1 MMSKELAA
9 LSASEA
15 SKLFAAGELSPVE
28 VTASV
33 VESIEAFNPYLNA
46 FCWLDTEGALAEAA
60 ESEARWQRGAPL
72 SALDGVTFTVKD
84 LSMTKGWPT
93 RRGSRAIGPEGPWL
107 EDAPSVARMR
117 EAGGVPLGK
126 TTVPE
131 FGATGTTRSEL
142 CGVTRN
148 PWDLSKSPGGSSGG
162 SSAAAAANM
171 GAIALA
177 SDAAGSVRWPASFT
191 GTFGLKTTHGRVPDY
206 PSSYLGTLAVIGPI
220 TRTVA
225 DAALCMDVI
234 TQDDP
239 RDSYALPPAP
249 KYADIVD
256 LNDLSGMRILFS
268 PDLGFVDVDPEIA
281 EMVRRAVEE
290 LRRLGAEVD
299 ETDYVMNDPGIV
311 LGTLMRPG
319 LANAFRLFGFTE
331 EDAEIMH
338 PRLLEYVAAGRE
350 TSLSDYLHA
359 REKREE
365 LGASMREIYRDYD
378 LLITPTLP
386 IPPHGAEEE
395 QSSDPRYSH
404 ITNALA
410 LTSPFNLTKQPAA
423 SLPVG
428 LNADGLPVGMQVV
441 GPLYGEVDILRLCH
455 AYETANPF
463 ARPDLQALLLA
474 PPDAPVPQGIRSML
488 DSADAVLSA
497 Q

>member
-1 MMSKELAA
+1 MSEELAA
-9 LSASEA
+9 LSASE
-15 SKLFAAGELSPVE
+15 SSRLFAAGELSPVD
-28 VTASV
+28 VTKSV
-33 VESIEAFNPYLNA
+33 IEAVETYNPYVNA
-46 FCWLDTEGALAEAA
+46 FCWLDTDGALAASK
-60 ESEARWQRGAPL
+60 ESESRWQRGEPL
-72 SALDGVTFTVKD
+72 SVLDGVTFSIKD

-93 RRGSRAIGPEGPWL
+93 LRGSSAIGPEGPWS

-225 DAALCMDVI
+225 DAALCMDII
-234 TQDDP
+234 TRDDP

-249 KYADIVD
+249 GYAATADT
-256 LNDLSGMRILFS
+256 NDLSGMRVLFS

-281 EMVRRAVEE
+281 TMMRRAVEE
-290 LRRLGAEVD
+290 LRGLGAEVD
-299 ETDYVMNDPGIV
+299 ETNHVMNDPGEI
-311 LGTLMRPG
+311 LGTLMLPG
-319 LANAFRLFGFTE
+319 LANAFRLFGFTAADE
-331 EDAEIMH
+331 AIMH
-338 PRLLEYVAAGRE
+338 PTLLEYVAAGRA
-350 TSLSDYLHA
+350 TSLLDYLEA
-359 REKREE
+359 QEKREQ
-365 LGASMREIYRDYD
+365 LGAQMREIYRDYD
-378 LLITPTLP
+378 LLITPTVPLP
-386 IPPHGAEEE
+386 SHGAEEE

-423 SLPVG
+423 SVPIG

-441 GPLYGEVDILRLCH
+441 GPLYGEFEILRLCQ
-455 AYETANPF
+455 AYEVAHPF
-463 ARPDLQALLLA
+463 ARPDLESLLQS
-474 PPDAPVPQGIRSML
+474 PPDTPVPLGVQSML
-488 DSADAVLSA
+488 DA
-497 Q
+497 QAMMGANG

>member
-1 MMSKELAA
+1 MSKELAA

-28 VTASV
+28 VTTSV
-33 VESIEAFNPYLNA
+33 IETIDALNPYLNA
-46 FCWLDTEGALAEAA
+46 FCWLDTYGALAAA
-60 ESEARWQRGAPL
+60 RESEVRWQRGEPL
-72 SALDGVTFTVKD
+72 SAVDGVTFSIKD
-84 LSMTKGWPT
+84 LSMTEGWPT

-162 SSAAAAANM
+162 SSAATAANM
-171 GAIALA
+171 GALALA
-177 SDAAGSVRWPASFT
+177 SDAAGSIRGPAAFT

-234 TQDDP
+234 TRDDP

-249 KYADIVD
+249 AYGHIADSR
-256 LNDLSGMRILFS
+256 DLSGMRILYS

-281 EMVRRAVEE
+281 GMVRRAVDE
-290 LRRLGAEVD
+290 LRQLGAEVD
-299 ETDYVMNDPGIV
+299 ETDHIMNDPGVI

-331 EDAEIMH
+331 ADEALMH
-338 PRLLEYVAAGRE
+338 PRLLEYVAAGRAAV
-350 TSLSDYLHA
+350 LRDYLHA
-359 REKREE
+359 SEKREQ
-365 LGASMREIYRDYD
+365 LGASMREIYRNYD

-404 ITNALA
+404 ITNTLA
-410 LTSPFNLTKQPAA
+410 MTSPFNLTKQPAA
-423 SLPVG
+423 SLPIG
-428 LNADGLPVGMQVV
+428 LNGDGLPVGMQVV
-441 GPLYGEVDILRLCH
+441 GPLYGEVEILRLCQ
-455 AYETANPF
+455 AYEAAHPF
-463 ARPDLQALLLA
+463 ARPDLDALLHS
-474 PPDAPVPQGIRSML
+474 PPETPVPQGIQSML
-488 DSADAVLSA
+488 DAVAAAGSG

>member
-1 MMSKELAA
+1 MSKDLAA
-9 LSASEA
+9 LSASEC
-15 SKLFAAGELSPVE
+15 SRMFAAGELSPVE
-28 VTASV
+28 VTKSV
-33 VESIEAFNPYLNA
+33 IEAVETYNPYLNA
-46 FCWLDTEGALAEAA
+46 FCWLDTDGALAAA
-60 ESEARWQRGAPL
+60 KDSEARWQRQEPR
-72 SALDGVTFTVKD
+72 SPLDGVTFTVKD

-117 EAGGVPLGK
+117 EAGAVPLGK

-162 SSAAAAANM
+162 SAAAACANM

-177 SDAAGSVRWPASFT
+177 SDAAGSIRWPASFT

-220 TRTVA
+220 TRSVA
-225 DAALCMDVI
+225 DTALCMDVI
-234 TQDDP
+234 TRDDP

-249 KYADIVD
+249 GYGGIVD
-256 LNDLSGMRILFS
+256 STDLSGMRILFS

-281 EMVRRAVEE
+281 GMVRRAVGE
-290 LRRLGAEVD
+290 LCDLGAEVD
-299 ETDYVMNDPGIV
+299 ETDHIMDDPADI
-311 LGTLMRPG
+311 LGRLMLPG

-331 EDAEIMH
+331 ADEVLMH
-338 PRLLEYVAAGRE
+338 PRLLEYVSAGRA
-350 TSLSDYLHA
+350 TSLLDYLQA
-359 REKREE
+359 REKREQ
-365 LGASMREIYRDYD
+365 LGASMRELYRDYD

-395 QSSDPRYSH
+395 RSSDPRYSH

-423 SLPVG
+423 SLPIG
-428 LNADGLPVGMQVV
+428 LNAGGLPVGMQVV
-441 GPLYGEVDILRLCH
+441 GPLYGEVEILQLCH
-455 AYETANPF
+455 AYETAHPF
-463 ARPDLQALLLA
+463 ARPDLEALLQA
-474 PPDAPVPQGIRSML
+474 PPETPVPRGIQSMR
-488 DSADAVLSA
+488 DSIADMRAP
-497 Q
+497 